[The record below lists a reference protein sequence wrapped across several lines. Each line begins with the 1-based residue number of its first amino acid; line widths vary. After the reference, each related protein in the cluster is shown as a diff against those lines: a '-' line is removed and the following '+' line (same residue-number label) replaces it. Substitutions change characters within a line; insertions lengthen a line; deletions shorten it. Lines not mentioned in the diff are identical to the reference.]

1 MSKIINYLKSKDV
14 DLLFFFNQKIQKNFL
29 DTFMKVIT
37 QLGSLAFALG
47 FPIILMTTPNQQLKM
62 LGMHLAIGLFISSI
76 LVFSIKLMIKRPRP
90 FENFDDIKTLFIPK
104 DKNSFPSGHTS
115 AAITMSMIVSQSI
128 SVALSSVV
136 IGLSVLVGISRMYLG
151 VHYPSD
157 VIFGGTVALL
167 TVSVIVPMFI

>member
-1 MSKIINYLKSKDV
+1 MSKVINFLKSKDV

-29 DTFMKVIT
+29 DTFMKIIT
-37 QLGSLAFALG
+37 QFGSLAFALG
-47 FPIILMTTPNQQLKM
+47 FPLILIITPNKQLRI
-62 LGMHLAIGLFISSI
+62 LGLHLALGLFISSV

-128 SVALSSVV
+128 SIALSSIV